1 MKSYDVAIV
10 GSGFAGSILARLLRR
25 QGRRVLL
32 VEKDRHPRFA
42 LGESSTPLA
51 GFALERLAARYD
63 LPDLHHLSTWGRWS
77 RHLPRLR
84 RGLKRGFTFYH
95 HRRGEPYR
103 NGADNDARLLVAASP
118 SDAIADAHW
127 VRADVDQFLVDR
139 AVEEGVDYVDE
150 TTVDEVDLGSRGALL
165 RARRKGGR
173 TDFRASYL
181 VDATGPAGLLA
192 RALPIAREPAP
203 VSTGLLYAHFESPPP
218 FVEIARRAGATLDAG
233 PYPDERAAVHHLL
246 DGGWVYA
253 LPFDH
258 GVTSAGL
265 VLRRETIDA
274 DAASRDPAAAW
285 RELLAPYPTLAEQ
298 LAEARLLSPIR
309 FVERLPHRLE
319 RAAGEG
325 WFILPHA
332 FAFYDPMF
340 STGIAW
346 SLLAV
351 ERLALIFAGV
361 DGDAWRYDFFL
372 RREGDRIAQL
382 VEAAWLA
389 MDDFELFAAV
399 ARLYFVTVSW
409 AEARQ
414 RLLPEGPPHA
424 WEGFLGMGDPCF
436 DDLFDDVLARLRI
449 RQFESFDRAAF
460 LRRVRR
466 GLAPRDVVGL
476 DDPAR
481 RNLYPVDLGVLVERA
496 ALLGLEREEVVAA
509 LPRLR
514 GDPPWPQNGDSSA
527 DGP

>member
-1 MKSYDVAIV
+1 MSSYDVAVV
-10 GSGFAGSILARLLRR
+10 GSGFAGSILARLLRK

-32 VEKDRHPRFA
+32 VEKGRHPRFA

-63 LPDLHHLSTWGRWS
+63 LPDLHHLSTWGRWG
-77 RHLPRLR
+77 RHLPQLG
-84 RGLKRGFTFYH
+84 RGLKRGFTFYR

-103 NGADNDARLLVAASP
+103 NSSANDARLLVAASP
-118 SDAIADAHW
+118 ADAVADVHW
-127 VRADVDQFLVDR
+127 LRADVDGFLVER
-139 AVEEGVDYVDE
+139 AVAEGVDYVDE
-150 TTVDEVDLGSRGALL
+150 TTVDDAGFGSRGAVL
-165 RARRKGGR
+165 RARRQGER
-173 TDFRASYL
+173 TDFRAAWV
-181 VDATGPAGLLA
+181 VDASGPAGLLA
-192 RALPIAREPAP
+192 RVLPIAGEPAP
-203 VSTGLLYAHFESPPP
+203 VPTGLLYAHFESPPP
-218 FVEIARRAGATLDAG
+218 FVEIARRGGAALEPG

-246 DGGWVYA
+246 DDGWAYA

-265 VLRRETIDA
+265 VLRREAMDPDA
-274 DAASRDPAAAW
+274 MGRDPQAAW

-298 LAEARLLSPIR
+298 LADARPLVPIR
-309 FVERLPHRLE
+309 FLERLPHRLE

-325 WFILPHA
+325 WFLLPHA

-351 ERLALIFAGV
+351 ERLALTFAGV
-361 DGDAWRYDFFL
+361 DGDPWRYDLFL
-372 RREGDRIAQL
+372 RREADRIAQL
-382 VEAAWLA
+382 VEAAYLA
-389 MDDFELFAAV
+389 MDDFELFTAV
-399 ARLYFVTVSW
+399 AHLYFVTVSW

-414 RLLPEGPPHA
+414 RLLPERAPHA
-424 WEGFLGMGDPCF
+424 WEGFLGMGDPHF

-449 RQFESFDRAAF
+449 RQLEPFDRAAF

-466 GLAPRDVVGL
+466 GLAPRNVAGL

-481 RNLYPVDLGVLVERA
+481 RNLYPVDLDVLVERS
-496 ALLGLEREEVVAA
+496 ALLGLEREEIVAA

-514 GDPPWPQNGDSSA
+514 GDV
-527 DGP
+527 